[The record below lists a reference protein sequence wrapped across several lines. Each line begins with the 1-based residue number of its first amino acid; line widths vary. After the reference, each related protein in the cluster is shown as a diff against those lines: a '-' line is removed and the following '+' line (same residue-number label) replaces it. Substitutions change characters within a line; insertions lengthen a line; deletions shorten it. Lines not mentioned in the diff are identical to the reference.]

1 MGDKILNNWYKHNL
15 VFFWTILIALA
26 VVVFGALYSMRLSN
40 ISSDLMNFV
49 SYNFGWFYI
58 LSIVAFI
65 GFLFFISISKYG
77 KIKLGEDNDEPEF
90 STFSWYAML
99 FCGST
104 GIGLVF
110 WSIAEPLSHYAA
122 PPVGITPASMEAIDF
137 SLRTCYLH
145 WGITQWVCFAIVGLG
160 VAFFHFRKGTN
171 FQLSNI
177 LSPLVG
183 KKHIDGWFG
192 NCLLYTSPSPRDTR

>member
-65 GFLFFISISKYG
+65 GFLFFDIY
-77 KIKLGEDNDEPEF
+77 
-90 STFSWYAML
+90 
-99 FCGST
+99 
-104 GIGLVF
+104 
-110 WSIAEPLSHYAA
+110 
-122 PPVGITPASMEAIDF
+122 
-137 SLRTCYLH
+137 
-145 WGITQWVCFAIVGLG
+145 Q
-160 VAFFHFRKGTN
+160 
-171 FQLSNI
+171 
-177 LSPLVG
+177 
-183 KKHIDGWFG
+183 
-192 NCLLYTSPSPRDTR
+192 